1 MRKAILT
8 FVLIL
13 LVPAFAAAA
22 ETVAVSDHPEAV
34 TARVVE
40 SDVSRTVLEYEIGS
54 FTKTAVDIE
63 GETFYS
69 IGLADES
76 TVLEAGLPELPNV
89 CRSIVI
95 PDDAEM
101 AVRVVSSHYVDFPG
115 VPVAPSKG
123 NLTRDVDPAAVPY
136 TFDPFY
142 GTDGWYPSPLAYT
155 REPYIMRDVRGLV
168 VVVNPLQYN
177 PATRTLRVYDRVVVE
192 VERVGPGKVN
202 VLTQRPAKLSSEFRK
217 MYERHFLNFD
227 SSDLGRYPAVADG
240 GSMLV
245 ICYDDP
251 AFLAAMQPLVD
262 WKNQMGVPCEMV
274 TTTDAGGT
282 AAAIDAYITQYYNDH
297 GVTYVLLVGDAA
309 QVPTL
314 TAAGGSSDPSYATV
328 TADMYPDLFVGRFSA
343 EAASQVETQ
352 VLRTIEYEKRPQ
364 IGADWYHKGM
374 GVASD
379 QGPGDDGE
387 YDYEHVGYIRDDL
400 LGFTYTE
407 VDEIYDPTA
416 TAAMVTA
423 GLNEGRSIINY
434 CGHGSTTSWGTTGF
448 SNTDVNAL
456 TNDNMLPFI
465 FSVACVNGQFAGY
478 TCFGEAWLR
487 ATNGGE
493 PTGAIGAYMSSIN
506 QSWDPPMDAEDE
518 MDDLLVGT
526 SAQGVRRTFGGLCY
540 NGCGHMMDEYGTNG
554 EDMFLTWHIFGDPS
568 LRVRTDTPS
577 AITVNHLPVIYPS
590 MTTFDVEVVG
600 VEEALCALYGNG
612 VLYGSALTDA
622 SGNATIPIGTMPP
635 VGETLTL
642 TVTAFNTETYTA
654 DIPVIVPVT
663 YDIDPPTIPIN
674 ATTPVTITV
683 WDDGGAPL
691 PDVEITVDG
700 WGIAPQVDVT
710 DGAGQAHFSLTPP
723 YGEDLTVVASEIG
736 ETYNCFEDVIPVTGA
751 SDFASADIEASVPAI
766 GLYGSLTPHYE
777 GTITGTTD
785 GSAFLVMAAGCGVDA
800 SAGPS
805 GGTSL
810 DLLVTPTSTGTITAA
825 IAKKGFNV
833 YLEDVTVEVV
843 YGQLAGAVYDASSAP
858 IVGALVK
865 GYPAGSDTT
874 GATPVFSVVS
884 GTLGAYSVPGDL
896 EVGYYDTY
904 VSKFGYLT
912 LAEEVFVQYGANDVD
927 FYLESAPSGEV
938 SGTVTESGTGTPLE
952 ATVKVYRSDTMEL
965 YAETTSDP
973 VTGWY
978 TVTLPYFNYVM
989 NVRAYHHI
997 PENRGISVSTP
1008 SMTEDFVLEETL
1020 ANILVIE
1027 DAGGEKETVKLDKAG
1042 NVIDVMTEQEARGV
1056 KSADQISA
1064 DLTALG
1070 YDVTQETV
1078 ATTNPATW
1086 LTDYDFIISSSGDN
1100 TSPVAS
1106 QSYRDALESYVAAGG
1121 KLIVEGGEVAY
1132 DSESYP
1138 GYPTFCAN
1146 VLHVLDWTH
1155 DSSGNV
1161 TVANSSHPVTTFPNV
1176 IGTITMGYSNYGD
1189 ADASVPTSDAEM
1201 VCNWSSYP
1209 SDASVIVYDDNPNPQ
1224 SGQIVFFQFDYA
1236 EGGAGI
1242 TDLLENAVT
1251 YLMTQEGLPE
1261 GSISGTVTLEGQ
1273 TDHSGVTV
1281 VTQPG
1286 GATAT
1291 TDASGYYLIEDLYD
1305 ATYTVEASKPDW
1317 STAVV
1322 EGVVVSGGMPTTGVD
1337 MMLYPVTTVEYCS
1350 SPGLS
1355 IPDDNP
1361 SGIYDT
1367 ITFTEDM
1374 DISEVEVYVDI
1385 THTYIGDLIVELTSP
1400 EGTTVRLHNRS
1411 GGSSDNIVGWYDS
1424 ELAVD
1429 GPGSLSDYAGESS
1442 SGSWTLHVSDNAGAD
1457 VGTLNEWCV
1466 RVTGGSP
1473 TGVEDGDVDV
1483 PVSHVLRGASP
1494 NPFNPVTVVSYGVPT
1509 ETVVRLAVYNVAGR
1523 LVRTLVDGTVEA
1535 GYHSA
1540 LWDGRD
1546 ERGEAVGS
1554 GVYFCRMEAEGFE
1567 DTAKLVLL
1575 K

>member
-1 MRKAILT
+1 VRKAILT

-115 VPVAPSKG
+115 VPVAP
-123 NLTRDVDPAAVPY
+123 
-136 TFDPFY
+136 
-142 GTDGWYPSPLAYT
+142 
-155 REPYIMRDVRGLV
+155 
-168 VVVNPLQYN
+168 
-177 PATRTLRVYDRVVVE
+177 
-192 VERVGPGKVN
+192 
-202 VLTQRPAKLSSEFRK
+202 
-217 MYERHFLNFD
+217 
-227 SSDLGRYPAVADG
+227 
-240 GSMLV
+240 SMLV

-674 ATTPVTITV
+674 ATTRT
-683 WDDGGAPL
+683 GPL
-691 PDVEITVDG
+691 
-700 WGIAPQVDVT
+700 
-710 DGAGQAHFSLTPP
+710 
-723 YGEDLTVVASEIG
+723 
-736 ETYNCFEDVIPVTGA
+736 
-751 SDFASADIEASVPAI
+751 
-766 GLYGSLTPHYE
+766 
-777 GTITGTTD
+777 
-785 GSAFLVMAAGCGVDA
+785 
-800 SAGPS
+800 
-805 GGTSL
+805 
-810 DLLVTPTSTGTITAA
+810 
-825 IAKKGFNV
+825 
-833 YLEDVTVEVV
+833 
-843 YGQLAGAVYDASSAP
+843 
-858 IVGALVK
+858 
-865 GYPAGSDTT
+865 
-874 GATPVFSVVS
+874 
-884 GTLGAYSVPGDL
+884 
-896 EVGYYDTY
+896 
-904 VSKFGYLT
+904 
-912 LAEEVFVQYGANDVD
+912 
-927 FYLESAPSGEV
+927 
-938 SGTVTESGTGTPLE
+938 
-952 ATVKVYRSDTMEL
+952 
-965 YAETTSDP
+965 
-973 VTGWY
+973 
-978 TVTLPYFNYVM
+978 
-989 NVRAYHHI
+989 
-997 PENRGISVSTP
+997 
-1008 SMTEDFVLEETL
+1008 
-1020 ANILVIE
+1020 
-1027 DAGGEKETVKLDKAG
+1027 
-1042 NVIDVMTEQEARGV
+1042 
-1056 KSADQISA
+1056 
-1064 DLTALG
+1064 
-1070 YDVTQETV
+1070 
-1078 ATTNPATW
+1078 
-1086 LTDYDFIISSSGDN
+1086 LTD
-1100 TSPVAS
+1100 
-1106 QSYRDALESYVAAGG
+1106 
-1121 KLIVEGGEVAY
+1121 
-1132 DSESYP
+1132 
-1138 GYPTFCAN
+1138 
-1146 VLHVLDWTH
+1146 
-1155 DSSGNV
+1155 
-1161 TVANSSHPVTTFPNV
+1161 
-1176 IGTITMGYSNYGD
+1176 
-1189 ADASVPTSDAEM
+1189 
-1201 VCNWSSYP
+1201 
-1209 SDASVIVYDDNPNPQ
+1209 
-1224 SGQIVFFQFDYA
+1224 
-1236 EGGAGI
+1236 
-1242 TDLLENAVT
+1242 
-1251 YLMTQEGLPE
+1251 
-1261 GSISGTVTLEGQ
+1261 
-1273 TDHSGVTV
+1273 
-1281 VTQPG
+1281 
-1286 GATAT
+1286 
-1291 TDASGYYLIEDLYD
+1291 
-1305 ATYTVEASKPDW
+1305 
-1317 STAVV
+1317 
-1322 EGVVVSGGMPTTGVD
+1322 
-1337 MMLYPVTTVEYCS
+1337 
-1350 SPGLS
+1350 
-1355 IPDDNP
+1355 
-1361 SGIYDT
+1361 
-1367 ITFTEDM
+1367 
-1374 DISEVEVYVDI
+1374 
-1385 THTYIGDLIVELTSP
+1385 
-1400 EGTTVRLHNRS
+1400 
-1411 GGSSDNIVGWYDS
+1411 
-1424 ELAVD
+1424 
-1429 GPGSLSDYAGESS
+1429 
-1442 SGSWTLHVSDNAGAD
+1442 
-1457 VGTLNEWCV
+1457 
-1466 RVTGGSP
+1466 
-1473 TGVEDGDVDV
+1473 
-1483 PVSHVLRGASP
+1483 
-1494 NPFNPVTVVSYGVPT
+1494 
-1509 ETVVRLAVYNVAGR
+1509 
-1523 LVRTLVDGTVEA
+1523 
-1535 GYHSA
+1535 SA
-1540 LWDGRD
+1540 LRRGPHGRR
-1546 ERGEAVGS
+1546 ERD
-1554 GVYFCRMEAEGFE
+1554 R
-1567 DTAKLVLL
+1567 
-1575 K
+1575 